1 MAEITINQIYELLSR
16 ELESDLNAISE
27 IVKFSVKPS
36 YNYQEPSKSLSVING
51 VMNFATNNVAP
62 VKDLEAYTLPA
73 IVSFYCVKEYANE
86 IMAILTKYIADNKG
100 IVQEIGDYFVI
111 PTYSTPSQGEVQM
124 VGQLG
129 ESIKITMYVEYAV
142 YQDLI
147 FTNDLKIKIDNN
159 PILFNDFGLSK
170 QKSCDSDSV
179 ENQQTLESIPLCQTL
194 VFNINAFI
202 TSNISFLLDE
212 VLSLEKLTQTHTLTL
227 ELKGNQHYSYEVVM
241 NNSEVKG
248 VVGGAILCAFAFSV
262 ADGRNGG
269 LQDE

>member
-36 YNYQEPSKSLSVING
+36 FNYQEPSKSSSVING

-100 IVQEIGDYFVI
+100 IVQEVGDYFAI

-129 ESIKITMYVEYAV
+129 ESIKITMYIEYAV
-142 YQDLI
+142 YQGLT
-147 FTNDLKIKIDNN
+147 FTNDLEIAIDGS
-159 PILFNDFGLSK
+159 PILFNEFGISK
-170 QKSCDSDSV
+170 QKACDNDSV
-179 ENQQTLESIPLCQTL
+179 ENNQTLQSIPLTQSLTFS
-194 VFNINAFI
+194 VNAFL
-202 TSNISFLLDE
+202 TPQTSFLIEECLSLKNLTATHALILTIKGTE
-212 VLSLEKLTQTHTLTL
+212 YSYTVVLSDSQV
-227 ELKGNQHYSYEVVM
+227 N
-241 NNSEVKG
+241 G
-248 VVGGAILCAFAFSV
+248 VVGGAVYGSFTFSV
-262 ADGRNGG
+262 ADGNTGG
-269 LQDE
+269 AQ